1 VAVKAC
7 AVAPALAIDG
17 GGVDDEH
24 LPWVEA
30 LVLLGGDVD
39 PIEETCQAVR
49 KPDTF
54 ALIAKAV
61 AARPWD
67 AALAPAMKIVLRSS
81 WISRSS
87 SSEKPGQSWAGL
99 SSCLFRRTGTGVNV
113 IWVDSR
119 KNTHAQ
125 SRR

>member
-1 VAVKAC
+1 MAVKAC

-30 LVLLGGDVD
+30 LVLLGSDVD

-54 ALIAKAV
+54 ALIAEAV
-61 AARPWD
+61 SRT
-67 AALAPAMKIVLRSS
+67 ALGCCTSACDEDRFAIVMDQSFLFVREA
-81 WISRSS
+81 WAVL
-87 SSEKPGQSWAGL
+87 GQS
-99 SSCLFRRTGTGVNV
+99 F
-113 IWVDSR
+113 
-119 KNTHAQ
+119 
-125 SRR
+125 